1 MRAFGLNSPVTF
13 VLNGL
18 REAAWL
24 TRERVIAIGV
34 VLLIEQVLLLVFI
47 ALWQHGV
54 FRLQSGTTS
63 SDFVSFYAAGKLA
76 LAGTPALAYDQ
87 AAHHLA
93 QQATTGSNA
102 DYQFFFY
109 PPVFLMLCAGLARL
123 PYPVAFALF
132 ELVTIVM
139 FIMATRCVLRE
150 TGAAWI
156 VPLLAFPPVFWTI
169 GLGQNAFLTAALFA
183 GFTLLMDRRPT
194 LSGILLG
201 LLCYK
206 PHFGLLAPLA
216 LVAGQR
222 WRTVIAATTTVV
234 GLVLLS
240 IALFGWNTWSAYL
253 FALAHADGTYTTG
266 RIDYA
271 GIVTPFG
278 AARLMGFPV
287 GLAYVSQAIVAA
299 LMALLI
305 ALIWRRVRP
314 LPLRAASLLAAT
326 LLAVPLVL
334 LYDEL
339 LVLVAVGW
347 LVGAARE
354 TGFLPWEKIVLAS
367 TYGLTL
373 VLWHVGAGLH
383 VPLGPVINLA
393 ILILCVRRIW
403 WGPSDRIMAAGQSG
417 GTIAAL

>member
-1 MRAFGLNSPVTF
+1 MF

-18 REAAWL
+18 RQANWL
-24 TRERVIAIGV
+24 TRERAITIGT
-34 VLLIEQVLLLVFI
+34 VLLIEQILLLVFV

-54 FRLQSGTTS
+54 FTALSKTTS

-93 QQATTGSNA
+93 QQATTGP
-102 DYQFFFY
+102 DTPYQFFFY
-109 PPVFLMLCAGLARL
+109 PPVFLMLCAGLAEL
-123 PYPVAFALF
+123 PYPAAFALF
-132 ELVTIVM
+132 ELVTIVL
-139 FIMATRCVLRE
+139 FVMAMRRVLQE
-150 TGAAWI
+150 TGSAWI
-156 VPLLAFPPVFWTI
+156 IPLLAFPPVFWTI

-183 GFTLLMDRRPT
+183 GFTLFMDRRPT

-206 PHFGLLAPLA
+206 PHFGLLAPVA

-222 WRTVIAATTTVV
+222 WRVVITATATVL

-240 IALFGWNTWSAYL
+240 VALFGWNTWSAYL
-253 FALAHADGTYTTG
+253 YAFAHSNATYGTG
-266 RIDYA
+266 LIDYA

-278 AARLMGFPV
+278 AARLMGFAV
-287 GLAYVSQAIVAA
+287 GPAYVSQALVAA

-305 ALIWRRVRP
+305 ALIWRRVRS

-347 LVGAARE
+347 LVREARQ
-354 TGFLPWEKIVLAS
+354 TGFLPWEKITLAS
-367 TYGLTL
+367 TYALTL
-373 VLWHVGAGLH
+373 VLWHIGNGLH
-383 VPLGPVINLA
+383 VPLGPVISLA
-393 ILILCVRRIW
+393 MLLLCIRRIW
-403 WGPSDRIMAAGQSG
+403 WGHADRMVETRRSAEP
-417 GTIAAL
+417 IAAR